1 MLPRRIS
8 RSSLARAQR
17 RKRKLL
23 LHFKK
28 KGRLQMKFTAFVFA
42 LVLLTA
48 GMVTASGQWGLAQ
61 EAAATPEKYSPA
73 ELMAMEKKLEQ
84 KKDASGLA
92 SETLKKY
99 STDYTMLA
107 FRSQSG
113 KAELHEKFA
122 DFFVVVDGNATLVSG
137 GHILNGAP
145 SAPGEVRGDSVQD
158 GKEMKLKKG
167 DIVHIPANIPHQ
179 LVLAKGDTFQYFIIK
194 VQEVN

>member
-1 MLPRRIS
+1 
-8 RSSLARAQR
+8 
-17 RKRKLL
+17 
-23 LHFKK
+23 
-28 KGRLQMKFTAFVFA
+28 
-42 LVLLTA
+42 
-48 GMVTASGQWGLAQ
+48 
-61 EAAATPEKYSPA
+61 
-73 ELMAMEKKLEQ
+73 MAMDKKLEQ

-122 DFFVVVDGNATLVSG
+122 DFFVVVDGNATLISG

>member
-1 MLPRRIS
+1 
-8 RSSLARAQR
+8 
-17 RKRKLL
+17 
-23 LHFKK
+23 
-28 KGRLQMKFTAFVFA
+28 MKFTA

-48 GMVTASGQWGLAQ
+48 GMVAASGQWALAQ
-61 EAAATPEKYSPA
+61 EAAATPDKYSPA
-73 ELMAMEKKLEQ
+73 ELMEMEKTLQQ
-84 KKDASGLA
+84 KKDAAGLA

-99 STDYTMLA
+99 STDYSMLA

-122 DFFVVVDGNATLVSG
+122 DFYVVVDGNATLVSG

-158 GKEMKLKKG
+158 GKEMTLKKG

-194 VQEVN
+194 VQEIQ

>member
-1 MLPRRIS
+1 M
-8 RSSLARAQR
+8 
-17 RKRKLL
+17 KR
-23 LHFKK
+23 
-28 KGRLQMKFTAFVFA
+28 TSV
-42 LVLLTA
+42 VLLAIGLMTSLGA
-48 GMVTASGQWGLAQ
+48 LAQ
-61 EAAATPEKYSPA
+61 EAAPTPDRYSPA
-73 ELMAMEKKLEQ
+73 ELMAMEQKLEQ

-99 STDYTMLA
+99 TTDYSMLA

-122 DFFVVVDGNATLVSG
+122 DFYVVIDGNATLISG
-137 GHILNGAP
+137 GTMVNGAP
-145 SAPGEVRGDSVQD
+145 TAPGEVRGDSIKG

-179 LVLAKGDTFQYFIIK
+179 LTLAKGETFQYFIIK

>member
-1 MLPRRIS
+1 MRW
-8 RSSLARAQR
+8 
-17 RKRKLL
+17 
-23 LHFKK
+23 
-28 KGRLQMKFTAFVFA
+28 TAF
-42 LVLLTA
+42 VLLTA
-48 GMVTASGQWGLAQ
+48 GMVTASAQWALAQ
-61 EAAATPEKYSPA
+61 EATPDRYSPA
-73 ELMAMEKKLEQ
+73 ELMAMEKTLEQ

-92 SETLKKY
+92 TETLKKY
-99 STDYTMLA
+99 STDYSMLA

-122 DFFVVVDGNATLVSG
+122 DFYVVVDGNATLVSG

-194 VQEVN
+194 VQEIQ

>member
-1 MLPRRIS
+1 MHM
-8 RSSLARAQR
+8 
-17 RKRKLL
+17 KR
-23 LHFKK
+23 
-28 KGRLQMKFTAFVFA
+28 TS
-42 LVLLTA
+42 LVLLTV
-48 GMVTASGQWGLAQ
+48 GMMTSLGALAQ
-61 EAAATPEKYSPA
+61 DTAPAAERYSSA
-73 ELMAMEKKLEQ
+73 DLTAMEKTLEQ

-92 SETLKKY
+92 TETLKKY

-137 GHILNGAP
+137 GTMVNGA
-145 SAPGEVRGDSVQD
+145 STAPGEVRGDSITG

-167 DIVHIPANIPHQ
+167 DIVHIPPNIPHQ